1 MLLGT
6 DAGNNFVLPGASLHD
21 ELAQLVRA
29 GLTPYQ
35 ALRAATAAPAAF
47 LGRTDGAGTV
57 AVGAPAEL
65 LLVLGNPLDDV
76 ANAAL
81 LAGVMADGR
90 WLPADSLHAM
100 RAAVAAALEP
110 EAELVRVLEA
120 DGLDAALAWLERTP
134 GAILRPR
141 ALNELAYQLW
151 KLEDRLPDAVR
162 VFEANVRL
170 HPEWTPGRESLAE
183 ARAAVGDGVME

>member
-1 MLLGT
+1 M
-6 DAGNNFVLPGASLHD
+6 
-21 ELAQLVRA
+21 
-29 GLTPYQ
+29 
-35 ALRAATAAPAAF
+35 
-47 LGRTDGAGTV
+47 
-57 AVGAPAEL
+57 AVGASADL

-81 LAGVMADGR
+81 VAGVMADGR

-110 EAELVRVLEA
+110 EAELVRRMEA
-120 DGLDAALAWLERTP
+120 EGLDAALAWLDATP
-134 GAILRPR
+134 GVRIRPR

-151 KLEDRLPDAVR
+151 KLEDRLPEALR

-170 HPEWTPGRESLAE
+170 HPEWAPARESLAE
-183 ARAAVGDGVME
+183 ARAALK